1 LWLALPFGEHRSLY
15 TLERLF
21 EAGARWEKSPAEK
34 VANVRRALLRL
45 SDSSF
50 VEAMKLLAMDSYCSP
65 EILRE
70 LARTPSMRARMKKVG
85 FIQSPV
91 DQYQRFE
98 RIRPTR
104 SREVLA
110 KCGIEV
116 PKPAPRL
123 PYLVQI
129 GNSRRTGREIR
140 LSRESLFE
148 RVWSEPAEELAAEW
162 GLSGRGLAKACHRLK
177 IPVPPRGFWAK
188 AERRQ
193 PHRPRLPDLLPGE
206 TVEIVIRLPS

>member
-1 LWLALPFGEHRSLY
+1 MRGRGKSFHPYQIQGAAPLALLPGAVRQSVTHVAGLKCYPCLRSLRSLY

-21 EAGARWEKSPAEK
+21 EAGTRWEGSPAEK
-34 VANVRRALLRL
+34 IGNVRRALLRL

-50 VEAMKLLAMDSYCSP
+50 IEAMKLLAMDSYCSP

-70 LARTPSMRARMKKVG
+70 LARTRSMRVRMSKVG

-98 RIRPTR
+98 RIRPTQ

-116 PKPAPRL
+116 PKPEPRL
-123 PYLVQI
+123 SYSVQI
-129 GNSRRTGREIR
+129 GDSRSTGREIR
-140 LSRESLFE
+140 LSR
-148 RVWSEPAEELAAEW
+148 V
-162 GLSGRGLAKACHRLK
+162 
-177 IPVPPRGFWAK
+177 
-188 AERRQ
+188 
-193 PHRPRLPDLLPGE
+193 
-206 TVEIVIRLPS
+206 